1 MKTEKTK
8 RLTLFEFIKKFKKEH
23 PNMKSQQATRK
34 AKLEYKKYI
43 IKKKKDFKEL
53 QKLKKV
59 SDIVIKKD
67 KEFDELKNFDKKMSE
82 EVEKD

>member
-8 RLTLFEFIKKFKKEH
+8 RLSLSEFIKKFKKEH

-43 IKKKKDFKEL
+43 KQKKKDFKEL
-53 QKLKKV
+53 AKLKKV
-59 SDIVIKKD
+59 SDVAIKED
-67 KEFDELKNFDKKMSE
+67 KEFKDLKNFDKKMSE
-82 EVEKD
+82 ED